1 MQETSHRRSK
11 MNEFLPAERK
21 DYPIRH
27 DRYIALE
34 NKAVSFLA
42 RQRLIHPN
50 HITWFRFAL
59 AGVLLCFSGSMTY
72 LPMSILVGLGAFSD
86 FLDGAFARAA
96 SQKTRLGMI
105 IDPLADKFLVF
116 VIMYALILRKAI
128 DPMIVLLM
136 LGMEAHLVLVPML
149 SVMGKRHQPRRAAAG
164 GMSRRSSLPIASQ
177 AGLPGKAK
185 FMLYALGLLAVLVGN
200 VCGSYP
206 VQRVGTLLLVLGI
219 AAGAVALVQYVI
231 RWRKRDAA
239 DRQIQ
244 PTQLNGA

>member
-1 MQETSHRRSK
+1 
-11 MNEFLPAERK
+11 MNEFLQAERK

-50 HITWFRFAL
+50 HITGFRFAV

-72 LPMSILVGLGAFSD
+72 LQMSILVGLGAFSD

-96 SQKTRLGMI
+96 SQKTRLGMM

-116 VIMYALILRKAI
+116 VIMYVLIVRKAI
-128 DPMIVLLM
+128 DPMLVLLM
-136 LGMEAHLVLVPML
+136 LGVEAHLLLVPML
-149 SVMGKRHQPRRAAAG
+149 SIMGKRRQPRWAAE
-164 GMSRRSSLPIASQ
+164 GMSRGRSLPIASQ
-177 AGLPGKAK
+177 AGLPGKVK

-206 VQRVGTLLLVLGI
+206 IQRIGTLLLILGI
-219 AAGAVALVQYVI
+219 GAGAVALVQYVI
-231 RWRKRDAA
+231 RWRRRAVA
-239 DRQIQ
+239 DPRIQ
-244 PTQLNGA
+244 PTQLDGA